1 MAKSLESLR
10 FLLWIGVVL
19 MLLWFLIFCFGS
31 AKFLANLTVAE
42 APNYFLR
49 LYGVFP
55 LSWAILLF
63 LARKNVEKNI
73 AIINAGIIT
82 GILTCI
88 SVVGY
93 GFVIKA
99 TGAFHWT
106 SAVVIL
112 VYSLLLYFFKP
123 EIKKA

>member
-1 MAKSLESLR
+1 MAKSLGSLR

-19 MLLWFLIFCFGS
+19 MLLWFLLFCFGS
-31 AKFLANLTVAE
+31 TKFLANLTVPE
-42 APNYFLR
+42 APSFFLR

-63 LARKNVEKNI
+63 FALKDIEKNI

-82 GILTCI
+82 GILTFI
-88 SVVGY
+88 SIAVY
-93 GFVIKA
+93 GFVLKA

-123 EIKKA
+123 EFKKA

>member
-1 MAKSLESLR
+1 MAKSLGFLR

-31 AKFLANLTVAE
+31 AKFLANLTVSE
-42 APNYFLR
+42 APGYFLR

-55 LSWAILLF
+55 LGWAILLF
-63 LARKNVEKNI
+63 FALKDIEKNI

-82 GILTCI
+82 GILTFI
-88 SVVGY
+88 SIVVY
-93 GFVIKA
+93 GFVLKA
-99 TGAFHWT
+99 TGVFHWT

-123 EIKKA
+123 EFKKA